1 MTDLRLKLASTL
13 PALKLQIATPRFT
26 AQTLP
31 YLPGTLVGG
40 AGIDVAQVG
49 TTYTIAWNATEAG
62 FSAFGMQ
69 FGGAVDAAA
78 ALALLGTIAVTI
90 ASQAE
95 AESGVENSK
104 MMTPLRT
111 AQAVDDIRIV
121 ARAFLHA
128 NAGGL

>member
-13 PALKLQIATPRFT
+13 PALKLQIATPRFK

-62 FSAFGMQ
+62 FSAFGLV
-69 FGGAVDAAA
+69 FGAAADAAA
-78 ALALLGTIAVTI
+78 ASTII
-90 ASQAE
+90 GLS
-95 AESGVENSK
+95 
-104 MMTPLRT
+104 
-111 AQAVDDIRIV
+111 DDQIV
-121 ARAFLHA
+121 LKARVF
-128 NAGGL
+128 GP